1 MYIIVEAVFVHAGK
15 LKNKE
20 NEENVSDS
28 ALAAYVNWWMYIP
41 YWISLNTY
49 IIYMHSYKSYI
60 TYII

>member
-28 ALAAYVNWWMYIP
+28 ALAAYVN
-41 YWISLNTY
+41 
-49 IIYMHSYKSYI
+49 
-60 TYII
+60 